1 MLKRTVL
8 GVLCSLAFA
17 SGALAQE
24 GRYDIKPAGD
34 GFIKLDK
41 KTGGLTHCRQLDQ
54 NWTCKALNDESK
66 ELSASV
72 EDLLADAAKI
82 KQENR
87 ELKAKVAKL
96 EDKLA
101 KLEANPKELKLP
113 SDEDVDKIMGF
124 FEKLMQRFLDFARQ
138 VQEKNQGE
146 PT

>member
-8 GVLCSLAFA
+8 GVFCSLA
-17 SGALAQE
+17 LATAAIAE
-24 GRYDIKPAGD
+24 ENRFDIKPAGD

-41 KTGGLTHCRQLDQ
+41 RTGGLTHCRQVDQ
-54 NWTCKALNDESK
+54 NWTCKALNDDST

-87 ELKAKVAKL
+87 DLKAKVAQL
-96 EDKLA
+96 EEKLA

-124 FEKLMQRFLDFARQ
+124 FEKLMQRFMDFARQ
-138 VQEKNQGE
+138 MQDKQGE